1 MTHASNPSDVSR
13 PLSLAIA
20 LALALYAIVA
30 LQGWPQKATRQI
42 VQQACSKEG
51 QAPLAG
57 TAPGVL
63 RTKGAC
69 PLSSPPSLWTAVPFV
84 LLLLAIAVLPLAP
97 RTAAWWA
104 SNLHR
109 FYVAGG
115 LGLLTLLYYLLL
127 HSSPVLVHWP
137 VQTLVR
143 PGPSPHFA
151 LGRAVL
157 VDAILGEYLP
167 FIIMLFGLYTISG
180 GIRIEGD
187 LRARPSTNT
196 AFLLA
201 GGLLASLIG
210 TTGAAMLLIR
220 PLLETNRQREHVR
233 HTVVFFIF
241 IVCNCGGCLLPLGDP
256 PLYLGYL
263 QGVPFSWTLR
273 LWPAWLLVNG
283 SLLTIY
289 FLWDRLI
296 ALPRETSDNIARDRA
311 RVHLLRFSG
320 IWLGG
325 LLLAGFVAAVTLLDP
340 AKVVPGTTWHPWVYL
355 REAVELALAL
365 LSLALG
371 ARGIRRANRF
381 SYAPMVEVAVLFF
394 GIFLCMQPPLEIVG
408 ALGPQLGLHS
418 PAQFFWTS
426 GLLSSVLDNAPTY
439 LVYFEAA
446 RSLGGGIPVGGT
458 GVDAARL
465 AALSLGSVFMGA
477 NTYIG
482 NGPNFM
488 VKAIAEQAGVRMPGF
503 FGYLAYSLAILIPL
517 FLLATL
523 LFFR

>member
-1 MTHASNPSDVSR
+1 M
-13 PLSLAIA
+13 
-20 LALALYAIVA
+20 LYATAA
-30 LQGWPQKATRQI
+30 LRGWPQEATRQI
-42 VQQACSKEG
+42 VQQAAAERPHVG
-51 QAPLAG
+51 PALGGGGPG
-57 TAPGVL
+57 TLKV
-63 RTKGAC
+63 
-69 PLSSPPSLWTAVPFV
+69 PPSGRQIWAVVPFA
-84 LLLLAIAVLPLAP
+84 LLLLSIALLPLLP
-97 RTAAWWA
+97 PTVAWWE

-127 HSSPVLVHWP
+127 HQAPVMAHWP
-137 VQTLVR
+137 VPSLVR
-143 PGPSPHFA
+143 PGPIPDFA
-151 LGRAVL
+151 VVRAVM
-157 VDAILGEYLP
+157 VNAMLGEYLP
-167 FIIMLFGLYTISG
+167 FIVMLFSLYTISG
-180 GIRIEGD
+180 GIRIAGD

-201 GGLLASLIG
+201 GGTLASLIG

-220 PLLETNRQREHVR
+220 PLLETNRQRKHVR

-283 SLLTIY
+283 SLLAVY
-289 FLWDRLI
+289 FLWDGLI
-296 ALPRETSDNIARDRA
+296 ALPREAPGDISRDQA
-311 RVHLLRFSG
+311 QVHPLRLVG
-320 IWLGG
+320 LWPGG
-325 LLLAGFVAAVTLLDP
+325 LLLAGLIAAVALLDP
-340 AKVVPGTTWHPWVYL
+340 AKPVPGTPWHPWVYL
-355 REAVELALAL
+355 REAVELTMVL
-365 LSLALG
+365 LSLLLG
-371 ARGIRRANRF
+371 APGIRRANRF
-381 SYAPMVEVAVLFF
+381 NYAPIVEVAVLFF

-408 ALGPQLGLHS
+408 ALGPRWGLHA
-418 PAQFFWTS
+418 PAQFFWAS

-446 RSLGGGIPVGGT
+446 RSLGGGCPVGGT

-488 VKAIAEQAGVRMPGF
+488 VKALAEQAGVRMPGF
-503 FGYLAYSLAILIPL
+503 FGYLVYSLTILIPL
-517 FLLATL
+517 FLLVTL
-523 LFFR
+523 VFFR